1 MTRKPS
7 CLISCSQRGPD
18 GGRGAIM
25 GRHGGMK
32 PAGNVRSRRRVA
44 VGPGVECRPVM
55 IRDNSLE
62 RGRHGR
68 IGLRFDVRMLP
79 DFPPKMNTIGCLDA
93 KLIVCLMGL
102 RSTNK
107 KA

>member
-1 MTRKPS
+1 
-7 CLISCSQRGPD
+7 
-18 GGRGAIM
+18 M

-55 IRDNSLE
+55 IRNDSLE

-68 IGLRFDVRMLP
+68 TGLPFDVRMLP
-79 DFPPKMNTIGCLDA
+79 DFPRKMNTIGCLDA
-93 KLIVCLMGL
+93 KVIVCLMGL

-107 KA
+107 NAFAFFWRHAESRR